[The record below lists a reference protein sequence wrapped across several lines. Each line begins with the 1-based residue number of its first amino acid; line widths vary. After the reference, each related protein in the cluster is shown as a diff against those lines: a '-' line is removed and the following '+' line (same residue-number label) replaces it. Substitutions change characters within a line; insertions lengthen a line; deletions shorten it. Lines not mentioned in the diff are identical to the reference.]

1 MFWDRKRSSGE
12 VVQNPAPA
20 VHMQTPQQ
28 DLHPVEYIVKSIDSY
43 QKQLAENE
51 VDSLMELKKV
61 QDSFE
66 DVIRNNEDL
75 KAQVGNFNDVF
86 VNVGRSA
93 DEFVSVK
100 NEIVEKVEG
109 AKEKMQSMRSSA
121 EGVQDH
127 FNDMEEIFAE
137 FKVSVGKIERS
148 MKQIVGIA
156 NQTNILALNASI
168 EAARAG
174 DQGKGFAVVA
184 EEVRNLAEEIKKL
197 VGEVG
202 VYLQDAEKESDR
214 LSTSMQESQKA
225 MKLSNA
231 EVDSAYDS
239 FGEIIETAQGVDQVQ
254 QSIARA
260 ATEAGGELKIIER
273 SLELVERDCGTLM
286 EHINK
291 ASDLGTSKSVVFE
304 NIDNMLSQIMPILK

>member
-20 VHMQTPQQ
+20 VLMQTPQQ

-66 DVIRNNEDL
+66 DVIHNNEDL

-93 DEFVSVK
+93 DEFVAVK

-225 MKLSNA
+225 MELSNA